1 MHLCVVALWKDL
13 RNSEIILSSVSERKG
28 IDIYKIRVFSREI
41 PTSWPLLDLGSE
53 SLEIKDTR
61 RTKAPL

>member
-1 MHLCVVALWKDL
+1 MVALRKDPQ
-13 RNSEIILSSVSERKG
+13 NSEIILSSVSERKG
-28 IDIYKIRVFSREI
+28 IDIYQIRVFSREI